1 MENTIVILLAIT
13 SLSILSIWI
22 YRKDDDVEEEGRTFQ
37 GMDVEE
43 FIKKEVG
50 EDYYNKHYKKQNKT
64 KCQNKEEKQ
73 SIVN

>member
-13 SLSILSIWI
+13 SLSVLSIWI

-50 EDYYNKHYKKQNKT
+50 EDYYNNHYKKQNKT
-64 KCQNKEEKQ
+64 KCLNKEEKQ